1 MTAKFYD
8 DVRIGDRFQAGPI
21 QLSEAEIIE
30 FASKYDPQPMH
41 MDRVWAAT
49 GPFGGIIASGWQT
62 IGIVMRQI
70 VEVRMFG
77 STMVLG
83 LGAEN
88 VRWPVV
94 TRPGDSI
101 GIEIEVASMSPSKS
115 KPDFGVIK
123 IHVNGINQR
132 REIALAMTSILWVP
146 RRPNP
151 APEQ

>member
-8 DVRIGDRFQAGPI
+8 DVRIGDRFHAGPI
-21 QLSEAEIIE
+21 ELSEAEIIE

-41 MDRVWAAT
+41 MNRVWAAT

-146 RRPNP
+146 RRPNH